1 MNSQMNCSAL
11 DTSAA
16 ESNTVKIPARRRA
29 TRRRHQRGRKQVI
42 CADPSGDTGSGSC
55 VDTQVQAATGN
66 RSATNLARTKPL
78 GGLPR
83 RTGQHG
89 RCPGAT
95 CSVRVSSGSADTVF
109 GRVTPSPPTHY
120 RNRLMKVHVVDGQGR
135 VRVQLG
141 KPAHL
146 HRNSRWH
153 DSLQANG
160 GVRRVVGRL
169 GKGGHGLERRVVWQ
183 GISSGQPTRRYF
195 RGDGGGSTAQD

>member
-1 MNSQMNCSAL
+1 MLQSEEAESHETSVAFCVGVSATGADPRWPPAPPVTVGGRPAQMNSQMNCSAL

-55 VDTQVQAATGN
+55 VDTQVQATTGN

-120 RNRLMKVHVVDGQGR
+120 RNRLKKVQVVDGQGQ
-135 VRVQLG
+135 VLATG
-141 KPAHL
+141 
-146 HRNSRWH
+146 
-153 DSLQANG
+153 
-160 GVRRVVGRL
+160 
-169 GKGGHGLERRVVWQ
+169 
-183 GISSGQPTRRYF
+183 
-195 RGDGGGSTAQD
+195 

>member
-1 MNSQMNCSAL
+1 MGNEPRESGNTSGEKGSPRYQKVGGRPAQMNSQMNCSAL

-135 VRVQLG
+135 VLATG
-141 KPAHL
+141 EA
-146 HRNSRWH
+146 
-153 DSLQANG
+153 SLPTTATPG
-160 GVRRVVGRL
+160 GTTACRLTGESVV
-169 GKGGHGLERRVVWQ
+169 
-183 GISSGQPTRRYF
+183 S
-195 RGDGGGSTAQD
+195 